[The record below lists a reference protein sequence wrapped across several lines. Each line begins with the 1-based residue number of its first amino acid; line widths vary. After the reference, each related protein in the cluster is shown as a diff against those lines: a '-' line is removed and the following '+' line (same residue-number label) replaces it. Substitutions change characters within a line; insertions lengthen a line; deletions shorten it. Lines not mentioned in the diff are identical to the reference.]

1 MKAIEV
7 NALNFVYK
15 GRTRKALD
23 GLDFEQEQG
32 EMVVLMGHTGAGKS
46 TFSRCLNGLI
56 PHFHKG
62 NYSGEIRI
70 LGNPIMDKRVHDLV
84 DQIGLVFQDFESQ
97 LFSTN
102 VELEV
107 AFGPENLCLPRE
119 EISERI
125 DDALQ
130 LVRLKGFERR
140 EPASLSG
147 GEKQRL
153 AIASILAIRPKIVVM
168 DEPTTDLDPQGKLEI
183 FSVARLLRSEGYTIL
198 FIEHEAEAAMEAD
211 KIVIM
216 DEGKVVREGKPC
228 ELLKDSQL
236 LENHGIR
243 PPQIAELLEEINEPT
258 IPITMEETL
267 KVFEQRDW
275 KISDENYMALLKK
288 DEQRQKGYGKK
299 IIEVKDL
306 EYVYPGNIKALD
318 SISLEIRE
326 GEFLAIIGQNG
337 SGKTTLAKH
346 FNGLLKPSK
355 GEVRIAGEDT
365 KRKQVSELG
374 KIVGYVFQNPDHQIF
389 ADTVE
394 DEVAFG
400 PRNLG
405 IPRDKISLFVEDALK
420 EVGLEGYERYDP
432 FSLTK
437 GERQRVAVASILA
450 ARPRVVILDEPTTGL
465 DYREQKSIME
475 LLQNLNRKGHTIII
489 ITHSLWV
496 VAEYA
501 KRVLVLHK
509 GKILLD
515 DQTRKVFSQEEKLDQ
530 SFLRLPEIIRL
541 SNRMGRTLLSLDEF
555 KHCLKR

>member
-7 NALNFVYK
+7 NALNFAYK
-15 GRTRKALD
+15 GGTRKALD
-23 GLDFEQEQG
+23 GLEFEQEQG

-62 NYSGEIRI
+62 DYSGEIRI
-70 LGNPIMDKRVHDLV
+70 LGNPIMGKRVHDLV
-84 DQIGLVFQDFESQ
+84 SQIGLVFQDFESQ

-107 AFGPENLCLPRE
+107 AFGPENLCLSRA
-119 EISERI
+119 EIGERI
-125 DDALQ
+125 EDALE
-130 LVRLKGFERR
+130 LVRLRSFERR

-183 FSVARLLRSEGYTIL
+183 FSVAKKLRSENYTIL
-198 FIEHEAEAAMEAD
+198 FIEHETQAALEAD

-216 DEGKVVREGKPC
+216 DEGKVVTEGKPC
-228 ELLKDSQL
+228 ELLRDIEL

-243 PPQIAELLEEINEPT
+243 PPQIAKLFADINETTLPL
-258 IPITMEETL
+258 TMGDAAG
-267 KVFEQRDW
+267 VFEQRDW
-275 KISDENYMALLKK
+275 KISDQEYAALLEK
-288 DEQRQKGYGKK
+288 DEQHQKGYGKK

-318 SISLEIRE
+318 SITMEIRE

-337 SGKTTLAKH
+337 SGKTTLVKH

-355 GEVRIAGEDT
+355 GEVRIAGQDT
-365 KRKQVSELG
+365 KGKRVSELA

-405 IPRDKISLFVEDALK
+405 IPGDKISRFVK
-420 EVGLEGYERYDP
+420 EAMKDVGLEGYERCDP

-450 ARPRVVILDEPTTGL
+450 SKPRVLIFDEPTTGL

-489 ITHSLWV
+489 ITHSLWL

-509 GKILLD
+509 GKIILD
-515 DQTRKVFSQEEKLDQ
+515 DGTRRVFSEEEKLDN
-530 SFLRLPEIIRL
+530 SFLALPEIVRL
-541 SNRMGRTLLSLDEF
+541 SNRMGRTILSVDEF
-555 KHCLKR
+555 KYCLKR

>member
-1 MKAIEV
+1 MRAIEV
-7 NALNFVYK
+7 NDLSFTYK
-15 GRTRKALD
+15 GGTKKALD
-23 GLDFEQEQG
+23 RIKFEQEQG

-46 TFSRCLNGLI
+46 TFSRCLNRLI

-70 LGNPIMDKRVHDLV
+70 LGKSIIGKRVHDLV
-84 DQIGLVFQDFESQ
+84 SQIGLVFQDFESQ

-107 AFGPENLCLPRE
+107 AFGPENLFLPRE
-119 EISERI
+119 EIRKRI
-125 DDALQ
+125 REALE
-130 LVRLKGFERR
+130 LVRLNGFERR
-140 EPASLSG
+140 ESTSLSG

-153 AIASILAIRPKIVVM
+153 AIASILAIKPKIVVM

-183 FSVARLLRSEGYTIL
+183 FSVAKLLKSEGYTIL
-198 FIEHEAEAAMEAD
+198 FIEHETEALLEVD

-216 DEGKVVREGKPC
+216 NAGKVVSEGKPY
-228 ELLKDSQL
+228 EILKDVQL

-243 PPQIAELLEEINEPT
+243 PPQIAKLLKEINEPVLSLT
-258 IPITMEETL
+258 VDETVQL
-267 KVFEQRDW
+267 FKKRDW
-275 KISDENYMALLKK
+275 ELLDQRYTALLKK
-288 DEQRQKGYGKK
+288 DEQRQLDYGNK
-299 IIEVKDL
+299 IIEVNGL
-306 EYVYPGNIKALD
+306 EYVYPGNIKALN
-318 SISLEIRE
+318 SVGMEIRE

-337 SGKTTLAKH
+337 SGKTTLVKH

-355 GEVRIAGEDT
+355 GEVRVASEDT
-365 KRKQVSELG
+365 KG
-374 KIVGYVFQNPDHQIF
+374 KHVWKLAKTVGYVFQNPDHQIF

-394 DEVAFG
+394 EEVAFG
-400 PRNLG
+400 PGNLG
-405 IPRDKISLFVEDALK
+405 ISKENISRFVEEALK
-420 EVGLEGYERYDP
+420 EVGLEGYERCDP

-437 GERQRVAVASILA
+437 GERQRVAIASILA
-450 ARPRVVILDEPTTGL
+450 ARPQVLILDEPTTGL
-465 DYREQKSIME
+465 DYRQQKSIME

-509 GKILLD
+509 GEIILD
-515 DQTRKVFSQEEKLDQ
+515 DSTRKVFSREEKLAD

-541 SNRMGRTLLSLDEF
+541 SNRMERTLLSVDEF
-555 KHCLKR
+555 KYCLER

>member
-1 MKAIEV
+1 MRAIEV
-7 NALNFVYK
+7 NDLSFTYK
-15 GRTRKALD
+15 GGTKKALD
-23 GLDFEQEQG
+23 GLEFEQEQG

-62 NYSGEIRI
+62 DYSGEIRI
-70 LGNPIMDKRVHDLV
+70 LGNPIMGKRVHDLV
-84 DQIGLVFQDFESQ
+84 SQIGLVFQDFESQ

-107 AFGPENLCLPRE
+107 AFGPENLCLSRA
-119 EISERI
+119 EIGERI
-125 DDALQ
+125 DKALE
-130 LVRLKGFERR
+130 LVRLRGFERR

-153 AIASILAIRPKIVVM
+153 AIASILAIRPRIVVM

-183 FSVARLLRSEGYTIL
+183 FSVAKLLRSENYTIL
-198 FIEHEAEAAMEAD
+198 FIEHETEALLEAD

-216 DEGKVVREGKPC
+216 DEGRVVTEGKPC
-228 ELLKDSQL
+228 EILRDIEL

-243 PPQIAELLEEINEPT
+243 PPQIAKLFEDTNET
-258 IPITMEETL
+258 IFPLTVEDAVRVL
-267 KVFEQRDW
+267 EQRDW
-275 KISDENYMALLKK
+275 KISDQKYAALLEK

-306 EYVYPGNIKALD
+306 EYVYPRNIKALD
-318 SISLEIRE
+318 SVTMEICE

-355 GEVRIAGEDT
+355 GEVRIAGQDT

-394 DEVAFG
+394 DEIAFG

-405 IPRDKISLFVEDALK
+405 IPGDKISRFVK
-420 EVGLEGYERYDP
+420 EAMKDVGLEGYERCDP

-437 GERQRVAVASILA
+437 GERQRVAIASILA
-450 ARPRVVILDEPTTGL
+450 SKPRVLIFDEPTTGL

-489 ITHSLWV
+489 ITHSLWL

-509 GKILLD
+509 GKIILD
-515 DQTRKVFSQEEKLDQ
+515 DGTRKVFSEEEQLGN
-530 SFLRLPEIIRL
+530 SFLTLPEIVRL
-541 SNRMGRTLLSLDEF
+541 SNRMGRTLLSVDEF
-555 KHCLKR
+555 KYCLKR